1 LQRKFNN
8 TDGAEINTNV
18 TFILVTTTITK
29 QKTATKFNFVAVL
42 PFGRNHPN

>member
-1 LQRKFNN
+1 LQRKSNN

-18 TFILVTTTITK
+18 VFILVTTTTK

-42 PFGRNHPN
+42 TFERNHPN